1 MSLSHFHRLLL
12 PLIWIL
18 IAGFFIDAINIDEII
33 GIHEMIHEEY
43 DGESIT
49 SDLHNENIDI
59 TTVDVIHSH
68 QIIQDQSARISH
80 SVQWID
86 SDSPSVAASVI
97 FEGKELTLVLK
108 QQSTQ
113 NYSSAFIPISTPITL
128 GKLLI

>member
-1 MSLSHFHRLLL
+1 MLL

-43 DGESIT
+43 DGESI
-49 SDLHNENIDI
+49 SNDLDNQDIDL
-59 TTVDVIHSH
+59 TTINNGYTHE
-68 QIIQDQSARISH
+68 IIQSQNK
-80 SVQWID
+80 SVSYSIQWID
-86 SDSPSVAASVI
+86 SDSPSIAASVI
-97 FEGKELTLVLK
+97 FEGKEPLLILN

-113 NYSSAFIPISTPITL
+113 YYNSTFIPVSTPVTL